1 MFFYKISDKIHC
13 KWIKANALTFQVDSG
28 DDSLIMLD
36 TSSMP
41 EMKNYPNLKEKEE
54 KLKMIVEQGDGRK
67 YKWTK
72 LDMQKFQAVAAKVI
86 QLCYR

>member
-1 MFFYKISDKIHC
+1 
-13 KWIKANALTFQVDSG
+13 
-28 DDSLIMLD
+28 MLD

-41 EMKNYPNLKEKEE
+41 EMNNYPNLKEKEE

-72 LDMQKFQAVAAKVI
+72 LDMQKFKAVAAKVI
-86 QLCYR
+86 QFLLSLELSYFQFSKHFKWEVIDSVTPIRRGIAR